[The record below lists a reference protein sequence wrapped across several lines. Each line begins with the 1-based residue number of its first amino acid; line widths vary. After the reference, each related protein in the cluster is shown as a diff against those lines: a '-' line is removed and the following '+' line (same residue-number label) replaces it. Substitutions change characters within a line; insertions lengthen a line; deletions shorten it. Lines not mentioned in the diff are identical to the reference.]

1 MESEKPKKNNP
12 EVNQIARTFTLVGL
26 IVVVLLALHF
36 LPKLSVGETELR
48 RVNLLSDVLPEV
60 ESDGLD
66 FIPEVPEVPKAPL
79 TPPEGGT
86 IVLPTSS
93 GESIVPPKPAKP
105 PKPPKPFKAPLQLP
119 RGLLWTLHL
128 IAKL

>member
-66 FIPEVPEVPKAPL
+66 FMPEVPETPQVPQVPQAP
-79 TPPEGGT
+79 PSAPEGAT
-86 IVLPTSS
+86 IDPSS
-93 GESIVPPKPAKP
+93 ESKTIE
-105 PKPPKPFKAPLQLP
+105 APSGAVGGASGVCPYSGMQ
-119 RGLLWTLHL
+119 WF
-128 IAKL
+128 A